1 VRGSGDEEFR
11 VFYERI
17 HDRVTAT
24 AVRMVRDR
32 STGED
37 LAAEALAR
45 AFGHWRVVRSHP
57 NPDAWLMAVVGN
69 LVIDHVRRSGRDAAR
84 RSQLVT
90 DGRDP
95 GPPDQVAIR
104 LDLANALNNLT
115 ARQRDVVLMRHY
127 ADMSEKSVAEALRI
141 SPGADKTH
149 LHRAT
154 AQLRSE
160 LGVGR
165 QPESAEPPT
174 DVVVL
179 EPESPHAIA

>member
-1 VRGSGDEEFR
+1 VRGSGDDEFR

-127 ADMSEKSVAEALRI
+127 ADMSEKSVAEALPPAAPSYGCELAEGSARTHGF
-141 SPGADKTH
+141 GASLDAAREDTARAH
-149 LHRAT
+149 LRP
-154 AQLRSE
+154 RS
-160 LGVGR
+160 
-165 QPESAEPPT
+165 
-174 DVVVL
+174 
-179 EPESPHAIA
+179 